1 MCVDY
6 NALAKKYS
14 LIYDWLTKI
23 SFGEKYNKSV
33 FKRYNDELWFPIK
46 QMLEAIRCKQDK
58 TALDQQFLNCQY
70 SGELYRVHNL
80 TPKKRL
86 GNVDVHG
93 YYQSWSRADGLEHLP
108 IHGEKL
114 LIEAN
119 ADAEAFAID
128 TFKLLCFILKNLKR
142 HIPNER
148 YNPRYLCRYE
158 EEGEIVMPMCSRLI
172 KDMRIIS
179 RENMFSHSSSQQVPK
194 ENWFRK

>member
-1 MCVDY
+1 MDY
-6 NALAKKYS
+6 NELAKKYS
-14 LIYDWLTKI
+14 LIYDWLATI

-33 FKRYNDELWFPIK
+33 FKRYTDELWFPIK
-46 QMLEAIRCKQDK
+46 QMLQAIRYKQDQ

-70 SGELYRVHNL
+70 IGEIYRVHNL
-80 TPKKRL
+80 SSKKRL
-86 GNVDVHG
+86 GNVDVHD

-114 LIEAN
+114 LIIAN
-119 ADAEAFAID
+119 ADEAAFAID
-128 TFKLLCFILKNLKR
+128 TFKLLCFILRNFDR
-142 HIPNER
+142 YIPNER

-179 RENMFSHSSSQQVPK
+179 YKDIVSFTSAEQVPK
-194 ENWFRK
+194 ENWFRKR